1 MLEIGERP
9 WGKYYVLED
18 EENYKLKR
26 IEVNAG
32 HRLSYQYH
40 HHRQEFWTVV
50 QGEAVVVLDG
60 VEHIVKYGESI
71 FIPLGA
77 KHRIENRSSEL
88 LVFIEVQTG
97 TYFGEDDI
105 IRLVDYTSV
114 GFSSQEGI
122 NSKSA
127 EMRQGYLS
135 IAKYLYVTLLI
146 FAVTIIIAQSSS
158 AIFDRQKL
166 LRSMLLRG
174 FEEKIGERLITLETA
189 HLSVPYI
196 ISGYSLG
203 VLAALAVA
211 KMSSMDP
218 SKVISSDIVMAAFL
232 LLGSAF
238 IFPFAQLR
246 LLRRKVP

>member
-1 MLEIGERP
+1 MRNIYRFLKILLKIGNKIVKIYKFEKKRNMLEIGERP

-60 VEHIVKYGESI
+60 VEHVVKYGESI

-105 IRLVDYTSV
+105 IRLEDDY
-114 GFSSQEGI
+114 
-122 NSKSA
+122 A
-127 EMRQGYLS
+127 
-135 IAKYLYVTLLI
+135 
-146 FAVTIIIAQSSS
+146 
-158 AIFDRQKL
+158 
-166 LRSMLLRG
+166 RG
-174 FEEKIGERLITLETA
+174 N
-189 HLSVPYI
+189 
-196 ISGYSLG
+196 
-203 VLAALAVA
+203 
-211 KMSSMDP
+211 
-218 SKVISSDIVMAAFL
+218 
-232 LLGSAF
+232 
-238 IFPFAQLR
+238 
-246 LLRRKVP
+246 

>member
-1 MLEIGERP
+1 MRNIYRFLKILLKIGNKIVKIYKFEKKRNMLEIGERP

-26 IEVNAG
+26 IEVDAG

-60 VEHIVKYGESI
+60 VEHVVKYGESI

-105 IRLVDYTSV
+105 IRLEDDY
-114 GFSSQEGI
+114 
-122 NSKSA
+122 A
-127 EMRQGYLS
+127 
-135 IAKYLYVTLLI
+135 
-146 FAVTIIIAQSSS
+146 
-158 AIFDRQKL
+158 
-166 LRSMLLRG
+166 RG
-174 FEEKIGERLITLETA
+174 N
-189 HLSVPYI
+189 
-196 ISGYSLG
+196 
-203 VLAALAVA
+203 
-211 KMSSMDP
+211 
-218 SKVISSDIVMAAFL
+218 
-232 LLGSAF
+232 
-238 IFPFAQLR
+238 
-246 LLRRKVP
+246 